1 MTKIFEKR
9 KTDEY
14 DIEMME
20 LTGKVLCAN
29 PDVYTLWNIRKE
41 CILNISEKNKYVKF
55 NTV

>member
-14 DIEMME
+14 DTEMME

-41 CILNISEKNKYVKF
+41 CILNISEKDK
-55 NTV
+55 